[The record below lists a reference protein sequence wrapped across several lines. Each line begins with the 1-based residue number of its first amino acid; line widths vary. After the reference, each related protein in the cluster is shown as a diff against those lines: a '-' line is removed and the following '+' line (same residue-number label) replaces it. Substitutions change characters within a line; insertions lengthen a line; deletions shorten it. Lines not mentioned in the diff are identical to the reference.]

1 MVGEEYFELR
11 TKRLRL
17 RPLVLED
24 WPADSG
30 LAGIHR
36 WRRCW
41 PRPARP
47 GLGRQCRLGSPSGG
61 IAARRAFVR
70 RL

>member
-47 GLGRQCRLGSPSGG
+47 GLGLSL
-61 IAARRAFVR
+61 IHI
-70 RL
+70 